1 MTEKKRY
8 PTRGFG
14 SMDPQKR
21 REIASHGG
29 KRAHELGVAHTW
41 TPDEAKV
48 AGSIGGSIRK
58 KLARQ
63 AKAKAQR

>member
-1 MTEKKRY
+1 
-8 PTRGFG
+8 
-14 SMDPQKR
+14 MDAQKR
-21 REIASHGG
+21 REVASLGG

-41 TPDEAKV
+41 TPDEARI
-48 AGSIGGSIRK
+48 AGSIGGSIRQ